1 MYYYR
6 CIKEEQSLP
15 ETGRYTTFGIT
26 ALTHT
31 RGRWR
36 KLLHIADVSLNYNV
50 VQELAR
56 KCTVLQL
63 SPCHLMDV
71 VEDTI

>member
-1 MYYYR
+1 MYYYH
-6 CIKEEQSLP
+6 CVKEERHLP
-15 ETGRYTTFGIT
+15 EVGRYTTFGIT
-26 ALTHT
+26 ALSHT
-31 RGRWR
+31 KGRWR
-36 KLLHIADVSLNYNV
+36 KLFYVADVSLDHSM

-71 VEDTI
+71 VEDAI